1 MQGVSPCVYRP
12 SQFPLALF
20 LVLVDGGPSTPT
32 QQRATSALMS
42 SSPVALSEW
51 HALSSEL
58 TGDVRDLHVLPKL
71 VRALRLLLSTLRQGP
86 QQCLDPPVV
95 AGRFI
100 RQVRDL
106 VGSTT
111 SRHLLTFR
119 SAIVDAEDVVTEL
132 IEASSVVPT
141 PVVSKTWSFFL
152 EELRNLVICLGA
164 AAVGVY
170 ELQRTLPYEVP
181 SAEDLY
187 SSRSS
192 SVPSDG
198 HVSSSWQVKV
208 GLWTVSDSAGCF
220 SVQLELK
227 LFCRLAYDRS
237 KSPRDPLQQLPKRE
251 KVFVPCVNAT
261 LTVAG
266 TDVAVCL
273 SLGVCRICFRRG
285 CSVTGSKRCLPAAKL
300 WWGDEEQLLNELRR
314 LQIIPS
320 SVPTSHCR
328 VCSSLVCCS
337 MLGQR
342 CAKRLI
348 LLGGLQSV
356 PSDHPATDPDPP
368 PSSSTAEPATN
379 PASASST
386 AGPTEPVLPPK
397 CVCGWNIS
405 TSTKRQGGY
414 CAAPGK
420 RGCRDRQK
428 VAMVAS
434 AGGTTTSSTA
444 EPTTDPTSSSTAE
457 PATNPASASS
467 TAGPTEPV
475 LPPKC
480 VCGWNLS
487 TSTKRQ
493 GGYCAAPGQR
503 GCRDRQKVRANA
515 VAALAKR
522 PVASAGGVTTSST
535 VKSTTSLLPVLLL
548 GGPGVGKTFLLL
560 QLRSSFL
567 SLPGVT
573 VENSPLLALF
583 GVAAERIGGRTI
595 ASWAGIGRG
604 LGDVEDWKRRVSAR
618 YATATRTK
626 GLCWHIQVDHPC
638 VGRSWAIRNWEEVA
652 NLFLDDISPMG
663 SHFLHK
669 LEELARYMK
678 RTDVWFGGI
687 RIFATVDL
695 LQVLSTDEPPLY
707 TSYQFETLCGGFVL
721 HLKKQH
727 RFTKSEDIA
736 VLDAV
741 RTKDTRALFK
751 ATATIRKL
759 GHNAEVRSLEENVD
773 PFRRPLHLFPYR
785 TERVAVSVSNYH
797 KTILGR
803 INTGELLSYHH
814 LEATPGKVRRIS
826 TAPDVVVS
834 VGLRIMFTQNNLDG
848 GGIRYANGTLAVV
861 TGTAAVSL
869 RARSTDP
876 LLALWLPHQTCTTV
890 PVVSF
895 MADPSISFKV
905 LPVRLWSED
914 DDDEECEPQRVGI
927 PFMLAEGI
935 TVHKSLGFTLDAV
948 ILHCD
953 GLEADSSAFKTA
965 LVYEGMSRTR
975 NFESLEVSLCS

>member
-42 SSPVALSEW
+42 SSPVALREW

-181 SAEDLY
+181 SAEDLC

-198 HVSSSWQVKV
+198 HVSSSWQVTV

-227 LFCRLAYDRS
+227 LFCRLADDRS

-397 CVCGWNIS
+397 CVCGWNI
-405 TSTKRQGGY
+405 
-414 CAAPGK
+414 
-420 RGCRDRQK
+420 
-428 VAMVAS
+428 
-434 AGGTTTSSTA
+434 
-444 EPTTDPTSSSTAE
+444 
-457 PATNPASASS
+457 
-467 TAGPTEPV
+467 
-475 LPPKC
+475 
-480 VCGWNLS
+480 S

-707 TSYQFETLCGGFVL
+707 TSDQFETLCGGFVL

-759 GHNAEVRSLEENVD
+759 GHNVEVRSLEENVD

>member
-42 SSPVALSEW
+42 SSPVALREW

-181 SAEDLY
+181 SAEDLC

-227 LFCRLAYDRS
+227 LFCRLADDRS

-337 MLGQR
+337 MLGPR

-397 CVCGWNIS
+397 CVCGWN
-405 TSTKRQGGY
+405 
-414 CAAPGK
+414 
-420 RGCRDRQK
+420 
-428 VAMVAS
+428 
-434 AGGTTTSSTA
+434 
-444 EPTTDPTSSSTAE
+444 
-457 PATNPASASS
+457 
-467 TAGPTEPV
+467 
-475 LPPKC
+475 
-480 VCGWNLS
+480 LS

-503 GCRDRQKVRANA
+503 GCRDRPKVRANA

-707 TSYQFETLCGGFVL
+707 TSDQFETLCGGFVL

-759 GHNAEVRSLEENVD
+759 GHNVEVRSLEENVD

>member
-1 MQGVSPCVYRP
+1 M
-12 SQFPLALF
+12 
-20 LVLVDGGPSTPT
+20 
-32 QQRATSALMS
+32 
-42 SSPVALSEW
+42 
-51 HALSSEL
+51 
-58 TGDVRDLHVLPKL
+58 
-71 VRALRLLLSTLRQGP
+71 
-86 QQCLDPPVV
+86 
-95 AGRFI
+95 
-100 RQVRDL
+100 
-106 VGSTT
+106 
-111 SRHLLTFR
+111 
-119 SAIVDAEDVVTEL
+119 
-132 IEASSVVPT
+132 
-141 PVVSKTWSFFL
+141 
-152 EELRNLVICLGA
+152 
-164 AAVGVY
+164 
-170 ELQRTLPYEVP
+170 
-181 SAEDLY
+181 
-187 SSRSS
+187 
-192 SVPSDG
+192 
-198 HVSSSWQVKV
+198 
-208 GLWTVSDSAGCF
+208 
-220 SVQLELK
+220 
-227 LFCRLAYDRS
+227 
-237 KSPRDPLQQLPKRE
+237 
-251 KVFVPCVNAT
+251 
-261 LTVAG
+261 
-266 TDVAVCL
+266 
-273 SLGVCRICFRRG
+273 
-285 CSVTGSKRCLPAAKL
+285 
-300 WWGDEEQLLNELRR
+300 
-314 LQIIPS
+314 
-320 SVPTSHCR
+320 
-328 VCSSLVCCS
+328 
-337 MLGQR
+337 
-342 CAKRLI
+342 
-348 LLGGLQSV
+348 
-356 PSDHPATDPDPP
+356 
-368 PSSSTAEPATN
+368 
-379 PASASST
+379 
-386 AGPTEPVLPPK
+386 
-397 CVCGWNIS
+397 
-405 TSTKRQGGY
+405 
-414 CAAPGK
+414 
-420 RGCRDRQK
+420 
-428 VAMVAS
+428 
-434 AGGTTTSSTA
+434 
-444 EPTTDPTSSSTAE
+444 
-457 PATNPASASS
+457 
-467 TAGPTEPV
+467 
-475 LPPKC
+475 
-480 VCGWNLS
+480 
-487 TSTKRQ
+487 
-493 GGYCAAPGQR
+493 
-503 GCRDRQKVRANA
+503 
-515 VAALAKR
+515 
-522 PVASAGGVTTSST
+522 
-535 VKSTTSLLPVLLL
+535 LLL

-707 TSYQFETLCGGFVL
+707 TSDQFETLCGGFVL

-759 GHNAEVRSLEENVD
+759 GHNVEVRSLEENVD

-814 LEATPGKVRRIS
+814 LEATPAKVRRIS

-876 LLALWLPHQTCTTV
+876 LLALWLLHQTCTTV

>member
-42 SSPVALSEW
+42 SSPVALREW

-181 SAEDLY
+181 SAEDLC

-227 LFCRLAYDRS
+227 LFCRLADDRS

-285 CSVTGSKRCLPAAKL
+285 CSVTGSERCLPAAKL

-397 CVCGWNIS
+397 CVCGWNI
-405 TSTKRQGGY
+405 
-414 CAAPGK
+414 
-420 RGCRDRQK
+420 
-428 VAMVAS
+428 
-434 AGGTTTSSTA
+434 
-444 EPTTDPTSSSTAE
+444 
-457 PATNPASASS
+457 
-467 TAGPTEPV
+467 
-475 LPPKC
+475 
-480 VCGWNLS
+480 S

-707 TSYQFETLCGGFVL
+707 TSDQFETLCGGFVL

-759 GHNAEVRSLEENVD
+759 GHNVEVRSLEENVD